1 MPIVE
6 ELPFFQSLWKINIP
20 KIDARIKFDPVRL
33 LGTFDFAIQM
43 RRSRPVWPKLNAIA
57 SKGVLKSRAEK
68 LGTPISLNA
77 LDREWK
83 FLQHPILQKV
93 DRIDRRAPGVK
104 AKHAKTCTIINGC
117 VLEAAL
123 DDLHRIHVSTV
134 SSQRPA
140 ESSRIPGSRLRTS

>member
-1 MPIVE
+1 MEDQHPEDRRSNKIRSS
-6 ELPFFQSLWKINIP
+6 PFAGN
-20 KIDARIKFDPVRL
+20 VRL
-33 LGTFDFAIQM
+33 CIQV

-57 SKGVLKSRAEK
+57 SKGVLKSRAEI
-68 LGTPISLNA
+68 LGTPIGLNA

-123 DDLHRIHVSTV
+123 DDLHRIHLNTV
-134 SSQRPA
+134 SRQRPA
-140 ESSRIPGSRLRTS
+140 ESSRIPGSRLRTSGTRS